1 MGGKGVGILK
11 KVERGQS
18 VKGNLR
24 AASPIKTTGVKI
36 HGIGNSKKEEKVEIR
51 QNSGSKSG
59 SNLTGNMGRGVGQ
72 NKAEGRVVSTQDS
85 GRIEV
90 KQNLRN
96 DKSVGK
102 PQTTNTGTGRIAA
115 K

>member
-24 AASPIKTTGVKI
+24 AASPIKTTGVKV
-36 HGIGNSKKEEKVEIR
+36 HGIGNTKKEEKVEIR
-51 QNSGSKSG
+51 QHARSKSG
-59 SNLTGNMGRGVGQ
+59 SKLTGNMGRGVGQ
-72 NKAEGRVVSTQDS
+72 NKAGERVVSTQNS
-85 GRIEV
+85 GRIE
-90 KQNLRN
+90 
-96 DKSVGK
+96 
-102 PQTTNTGTGRIAA
+102 A